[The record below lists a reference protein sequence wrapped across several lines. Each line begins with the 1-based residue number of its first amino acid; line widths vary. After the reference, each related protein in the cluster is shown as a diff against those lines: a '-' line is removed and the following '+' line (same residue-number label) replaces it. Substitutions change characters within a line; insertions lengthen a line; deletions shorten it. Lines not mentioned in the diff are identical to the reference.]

1 MSSYDFPSWVLCN
14 NLCNVICIYRRKFF
28 VKMFMDEFYHW
39 NNFVGNV
46 VCKTYTSSY
55 CLPFFIPSF
64 LIAILSVYTIKIFLF
79 VFIDGFNDKKNSV
92 NKYYCNILLTEKF
105 HRYFFFFVFIN
116 YLAVIIFSFVL
127 EANVLTCH

>member
-14 NLCNVICIYRRKFF
+14 NLRNVVGIYRRKFF
-28 VKMFMDEFYHW
+28 VKIFMDEFYHR

-55 CLPFFIPSF
+55 CLPFFISF
-64 LIAILSVYTIKIFLF
+64 FPTAILSVYTIKIFLF

-105 HRYFFFFVFIN
+105 HRYFFYVFIN
-116 YLAVIIFSFVL
+116 YLVVTIFSFVL